1 MSACVALIRLW
12 TIQQVLMEGLTKVI
26 TTLSQSVAEKG
37 QEVENQAQQI
47 ADLRTSVQVRGVT
60 KMQTFLL
67 LFIFSSFFCT
77 CRRDF

>member
-47 ADLRTSVQVRGVT
+47 ADLRTSVQVRGVSFS
-60 KMQTFLL
+60 FLFL
-67 LFIFSSFFCT
+67 NLSP
-77 CRRDF
+77 

>member
-1 MSACVALIRLW
+1 MLREDSSHFSACRPVFHSFRLW

-47 ADLRTSVQVRGVT
+47 ADLRTSVQVRGVFIS
-60 KMQTFLL
+60 FLFL
-67 LFIFSSFFCT
+67 YLSP
-77 CRRDF
+77 

>member
-1 MSACVALIRLW
+1 
-12 TIQQVLMEGLTKVI
+12 MEGLTRVI